1 MGILDAGSDGQRKN
15 TNRMYKAYWNALRWD
30 VSNTLDRDR
39 WRAKSTSGNTN
50 MAVARLMTVGAAFAL
65 ASLVLRRLLS
75 DASIEDRSS
84 VRRGNGFQ
92 GGVIP
97 DHLTTCPDP
106 THRARLR

>member
-1 MGILDAGSDGQRKN
+1 MPIPMVSAKN
-15 TNRMYKAYWNALRWD
+15 TNQDIHGKLERFQIGR
-30 VSNTLDRDR
+30 VEHTGQRGG
-39 WRAKSTSGNTN
+39 RAKSTSGNTN
-50 MAVARLMTVGAAFAL
+50 MAVSRLMMVGAAFAL
-65 ASLVLRRLLS
+65 ASFVLRRPLS

-84 VRRGNGFQ
+84 VRPGNGFQ